1 MLRQTLDGIKENLID
16 LVKSGVRQDAIGVF
30 VFFDGIERIDKTML
44 EYFERMEN
52 QSIYVNSFGS
62 SSSPWSEYQRV

>member
-1 MLRQTLDGIKENLID
+1 MLRQTLDGIKENVID
-16 LVKSGVRQDAIGVF
+16 LVKTGVRQDAIGVF
-30 VFFDGIERIDKTML
+30 VFFDGIEKIDPSIL

-52 QSIYVNSFGS
+52 QSININAFGS